1 MRILAHKIR
10 WGDGDDVGKAF
21 DAGPL
26 PMMAPTT
33 EGRVLVVEKPKA
45 AKKPKKEKKATA
57 AKQAK

>member
-1 MRILAHKIR
+1 
-10 WGDGDDVGKAF
+10 
-21 DAGPL
+21 
-26 PMMAPTT
+26 MMAPTT